1 LQASAAPDH
10 KTLQSQI
17 RQTAGKRLLL
27 NTLEIVHHRLKRGA
41 LLPKGTFYAVPHR
54 HRMKDPLR
62 PFSPHLV
69 R

>member
-27 NTLEIVHHRLKRGA
+27 NTLEIVHDRPVIAGRDRG
-41 LLPKGTFYAVPHR
+41 
-54 HRMKDPLR
+54 
-62 PFSPHLV
+62 
-69 R
+69 